1 MRPTFLPVS
10 PPTESIENHLIERKG
25 SNMQRPKNGLWTR
38 ITKAGGGVSL
48 AHHKN
53 TAECAVVRMPPPE
66 RVILPML
73 QHIGVPC
80 TPTVQVGDTVKVG
93 QVVGDCDSPMSTPV
107 HASVSGK
114 VSKLTEVMLPNGRKC
129 VAVEIQSDGE
139 MALWEGI
146 RPPKLDTRDDLLA
159 AVRASGLA
167 GLGGAGFP
175 AHRKLDIKEE
185 KQIDFLLINAAE
197 CEPYITVDYREC
209 IEHTQDILDGAR
221 RLRDMLGIG
230 SVIIAVEDNKPK
242 AIEALNATLSSSH
255 GDDTNI
261 AVLAL
266 PSRYPQGAEKV
277 LVWAATGRKIPPGKL
292 PIDVGCLVMNAAS
305 IAFFSRYIKTGKPLV
320 SRSVTIDGTAI
331 AKAQNLRI
339 PIGTPIADVIAF
351 CGGYKAT
358 PKKLLMGG
366 PMMGLALPD
375 DTLPILKQNNAI
387 LAFAE
392 EDACLPPERAC
403 IHCGRCNAACPMNLL
418 PTALEDY
425 ARLGD
430 AGELEK
436 RGAMVCMECGCC
448 AYSCPSGRPLVQYMR
463 LAKEIVRS
471 QKK

>member
-1 MRPTFLPVS
+1 
-10 PPTESIENHLIERKG
+10 
-25 SNMQRPKNGLWTR
+25 MQKPKNGLWAR
-38 ITKAGGGVSL
+38 ITKAGGGVNL
-48 AHHKN
+48 PHHTN
-53 TAECAVVRMPPPE
+53 TADCAVVRMPPPE

-80 TPTVQVGDTVKVG
+80 VPTVQVGDAVKVG
-93 QVVGDCDSPMSTPV
+93 QVVGDCDAPMSAPV

-114 VSKLTEVMLPNGRKC
+114 VSRLTEVMLPNGRQC
-129 VAVEIQSDGE
+129 AAVEIESDGE
-139 MALWEGI
+139 MILWEGVH
-146 RPPKLDTRDDLLA
+146 PPKLDTRADLVA

-175 AHRKLDIKEE
+175 THIKLNIPDGKHV
-185 KQIDFLLINAAE
+185 DTLLINAAE
-197 CEPYITVDYREC
+197 CEPYITVDNREC
-209 IEHTQDILDGAR
+209 IEHARDIVDGAR
-221 RLRDMLGIG
+221 TVRDMLGIDH
-230 SVIIAVEDNKPK
+230 VMVAVEDNKPK
-242 AIEALNATLSSSH
+242 AIETLEATVSSSH
-255 GDDTNI
+255 GGDAGI

-277 LVWAATGRKIPPGKL
+277 LVRTATGRKIPPGKL

-305 IAFFSRYIKTGKPLV
+305 IAFLSRYFKTGKPLV

-331 AKAQNLRI
+331 AKAQNLRL
-339 PIGTPIADVIAF
+339 PLGTPIADAIAF

-392 EDACLPPERAC
+392 EDALLPPERAC

-425 ARLGD
+425 ARAGN

-471 QKK
+471 QTK